1 MRTSRIAFTILELLV
16 VMAIIMILAAVT
28 MPALSSTLQ
37 GAKVTQGT
45 QAVLDQL
52 TLARQSALAQNR
64 AIETRIYS
72 YIDPSAPGG
81 RKAYRAIQN
90 FALQDDGT
98 AKPLDR
104 MRKLPP
110 EIILDSSAPLSSLLG
125 AARAKQWTALDPQI
139 TLPTVGTTYD
149 TSVILFRPDG
159 STDLS
164 ANGQSWFL
172 TLHSENMGDNLAAL
186 PKNFALIQI
195 DPWTGRTYVFRP

>member
-1 MRTSRIAFTILELLV
+1 MTAPRSAFTILELLV
-16 VMAIIMILAAVT
+16 VMAIIMILAALT

-37 GAKVTQGT
+37 GAKVIQGT

-64 AIETRIYS
+64 AVETRLYS
-72 YIDPSAPGG
+72 YVDPTASGG

-90 FALQDDGT
+90 FVLQDDGT
-98 AKPLDR
+98 SKPLDR

-110 EIILDSSAPLSSLLG
+110 EIILDSSAPLSSLLAG
-125 AARAKQWTALDPQI
+125 RAKQWTALDPQI
-139 TLPTVGTTYD
+139 TLPSVGTAYD

-164 ANGQSWFL
+164 ASGQSWFL
-172 TLHSENMGDNLAAL
+172 TLHSENFGDGLAAL

>member
-1 MRTSRIAFTILELLV
+1 VKTSRIAFTILELLV
-16 VMAIIMILAAVT
+16 VMAIIMILAALT

-72 YIDPSAPGG
+72 YIDPSASGG

-90 FALQDDGT
+90 FAPQDDGT

-110 EIILDSSAPLSSLLG
+110 EIILDSATALSSLLG
-125 AARAKQWTALDPQI
+125 AARAKHWTALDPQI
-139 TLPTVGTTYD
+139 TLP
-149 TSVILFRPDG
+149 SVAPR
-159 STDLS
+159 T
-164 ANGQSWFL
+164 
-172 TLHSENMGDNLAAL
+172 
-186 PKNFALIQI
+186 IQA
-195 DPWTGRTYVFRP
+195 